1 MPEEQAMSDRPRRG
15 VCLKVAYDGSAF
27 CGFQLQP
34 SERTVQGELER
45 VAETMTGHPVR
56 VRCAGRTDSGVHALG
71 QVASFASARHISA
84 RGFRLGLNQRLPDD
98 IRVQE
103 VWEVEPDYDPRFDAL
118 GKLYRYVI
126 ALGELQNPLIR
137 KTTWQ
142 LGKRSLLDVGA
153 MREAARALE
162 GTHDYRAFRQADDER
177 VNTVRT
183 LSRVE
188 VLEHYQNDPTLLAV
202 EVRGNAFMKNMVRI
216 IAGTL
221 VDGGLKRMPL
231 ERVPLLL
238 GEQADR
244 QRAGQTAPAQGL
256 TLVTVALGRKALL
269 KESREHVA
277 GAHNPFATITGEPMA
292 PDDDDD

>member
-1 MPEEQAMSDRPRRG
+1 MPVELAMSDSPRRG
-15 VCLKVAYDGSAF
+15 VCLKVAYDGSAY
-27 CGFQLQP
+27 CGFQLQKDQP
-34 SERTVQGELER
+34 TVQGELER

-71 QVASFASARHISA
+71 QVAAFASERHIST

-98 IRVQE
+98 IRVQD
-103 VWEVEPDYDPRFDAL
+103 VWEVAPDYDPRFDAL

-137 KTTWQ
+137 KVTWQ
-142 LGKRSLLDVGA
+142 LGKRSLLDVAA

-177 VNTVRT
+177 LNTVRT

-188 VLEHYQNDPTLLAV
+188 VIENYQNDPTLLAV

-221 VDGGLKRMPL
+221 VDVGRGQLAASDVPRM
-231 ERVPLLL
+231 L
-238 GEQADR
+238 GANAHR
-244 QRAGQTAPAQGL
+244 KTAGQTAPAHGL
-256 TLVTVALGRKALL
+256 TLVEVYLGRMKLARTVY
-269 KESREHVA
+269 EAARREAEGA
-277 GAHNPFATITGEPMA
+277 GE
-292 PDDDDD
+292 DDE

>member
-71 QVASFASARHISA
+71 QIASFASARHISA

-137 KTTWQ
+137 KTTCN

-221 VDGGLKRMPL
+221 VDVGRGQIAASEVPRM
-231 ERVPLLL
+231 L
-238 GEQADR
+238 GPEADR
-244 QRAGQTAPAQGL
+244 RLAGQTAPAHGL
-256 TLVTVALGRKALL
+256 TLVEVYLGRIALAR
-269 KESREHVA
+269 SVHQ
-277 GAHNPFATITGEPMA
+277 A
-292 PDDDDD
+292 PLEAASASDDE